1 MPSHLPGIGLFL
13 PITSDNVTSSGELL
27 PLIPRHLVHDDL
39 RALITLQCHS
49 PLGHRVCLFNLYP
62 LFRAWH
68 REGAQWILTDYQFSM
83 LANKPGSAFSIS
95 FLKIF
100 KINPRDAG
108 RSWQAD
114 QKWEKQ
120 QETLEFRELCV
131 WQEKYSIHWFSW
143 HPEEPPDALACPL
156 QKIFLKCSSSAIVYQ
171 KMMFFNGVQSTHAL

>member
-1 MPSHLPGIGLFL
+1 MSPPLGSYFL
-13 PITSDNVTSSGELL
+13 WSQGTWCIMIWEHSSPCNVTVPWGTEYVCSTCIPSSGLDTEKV
-27 PLIPRHLVHDDL
+27 PNESSLIYR
-39 RALITLQCHS
+39 
-49 PLGHRVCLFNLYP
+49 
-62 LFRAWH
+62 
-68 REGAQWILTDYQFSM
+68 FSM

-131 WQEKYSIHWFSW
+131 WQEKYSIHRFSW
-143 HPEEPPDALACPL
+143 PPEEPPDALACPL
-156 QKIFLKCSSSAIVYQ
+156 QKIFLKCISSAIVYQ
-171 KMMFFNGVQSTHAL
+171 KMTFFNGVQSAHAL